1 MKFLGYPVYCGYVIT
16 GRRSRVRQNLRAYEL
31 SDLDEMRK
39 DIAKRIDPNYEEMT
53 RPDDFGTVVTFLS
66 DRFQQFS
73 RDFVAVFQS
82 GDFFYDWII
91 RLGVYV
97 GDLVVSHSINKAQW
111 AKDDQGLL
119 VVQIERAS
127 GPFRWSPF
135 EFVER
140 RYFFGEPE
148 DFYLSLDVFKKLK
161 C

>member
-1 MKFLGYPVYCGYVIT
+1 MYGLPDLKDL
-16 GRRSRVRQNLRAYEL
+16 RQEI
-31 SDLDEMRK
+31 E
-39 DIAKRIDPNYEEMT
+39 KRIEPNFEEMMQ
-53 RPDDFGTVVTFLS
+53 REDFGKVVVFL
-66 DRFQQFS
+66 DNKFQQFS
-73 RDFVAVFQS
+73 AGFVSIFQS

-97 GDLVVSHSINKAQW
+97 GDLVIQHSINKAEW
-111 AKDDQGLL
+111 IKGEHGLL
-119 VVQIERAS
+119 MVQFERSS

-148 DFYLSLDVFKKLK
+148 DLYLSLDLFKKLK